1 LLLVSETEPEGGR
14 GSHPSWDR
22 DPPFGGTEITI

>member
-1 LLLVSETEPEGGR
+1 LVSRNGAGGR
-14 GSHPSWDR
+14 DAVLTESWDR